1 MMMMMPMSR
10 TLPCYLR
17 SSSSRYASGSTT
29 RIVSSLFLQ
38 RNYQQERKFSSGGI
52 TRGYDLLA
60 ESLRAGDRRKII
72 LDGFAPT
79 GFDVIHMLHHQ
90 EQNDK
95 NSNTGTNNNDDDEDQ
110 KEQIVHMNGSILAFP
125 NSCFIWKVHSSKDIT
140 VESLSSVILHSPSI
154 EYLFLGIPTK
164 TTNPIP
170 PREFNRIRKH
180 FQSEHN
186 IIVEQLDVVST
197 VPTT

>member
-1 MMMMMPMSR
+1 MNK
-10 TLPCYLR
+10 TLQCCYLH
-17 SSSSRYASGSTT
+17 SSRHYASGSIA
-29 RIVSSLFLQ
+29 RIVSSSFIQ
-38 RNYQQERKFSSGGI
+38 SRKQSSGGI

-60 ESLRAGDRRKII
+60 ESLRADGRRKII

-79 GFDVIHMLHHQ
+79 GFDVIHMLHHH
-90 EQNDK
+90 EKKEND
-95 NSNTGTNNNDDDEDQ
+95 NSDDDH

-125 NSCFIWKVHSSKDIT
+125 NSCFIWKVTTSKDIT

-180 FQSEHN
+180 FQSQHN
-186 IIVEQLDVVST
+186 IIVEQLDVVRTNNIKCRHMIITIST
-197 VPTT
+197 KIFNF